1 MILAVACGLAL
12 GIGLTVALTRD
23 SDDPQLAEI
32 DQPTALSETDQ
43 GPVPP
48 GADATDP
55 RAAVEGFLEA
65 EIELDFTSSFGFLSA
80 ATRAEYG
87 SPERW
92 VAAHADVLPPVRAY
106 EIEEVE
112 DPDGGGQAEVAA
124 LVTFEPSLDQVVGL
138 VPERSQVRWVTASDG
153 GSWGVDLGT
162 SSFEP
167 LYPSDDAAPAA
178 VRAWAEAHQ
187 ACGPAPSWDG
197 NLVGSPALAD
207 SLCGAEGA
215 VEVGDPAPLAEV
227 DASPVLAAFGP
238 GASDWAR
245 VVPVTAPSELRAV
258 VAPIGQQW
266 LVIGVL
272 PAT

>member
-1 MILAVACGLAL
+1 MKIVIAGGHGQIALLATARLA
-12 GIGLTVALTRD
+12 
-23 SDDPQLAEI
+23 
-32 DQPTALSETDQ
+32 
-43 GPVPP
+43 
-48 GADATDP
+48 
-55 RAAVEGFLEA
+55 AAG
-65 EIELDFTSSFGFLSA
+65 
-80 ATRAEYG
+80 
-87 SPERW
+87 
-92 VAAHADVLPPVRAY
+92 H
-106 EIEEVE
+106 
-112 DPDGGGQAEVAA
+112 
-124 LVTFEPSLDQVVGL
+124 QVVGL
-138 VPERSQVRWVTASDG
+138 VPERSRVGWVTASDG

-197 NLVGSPALAD
+197 NLVGSPALAE